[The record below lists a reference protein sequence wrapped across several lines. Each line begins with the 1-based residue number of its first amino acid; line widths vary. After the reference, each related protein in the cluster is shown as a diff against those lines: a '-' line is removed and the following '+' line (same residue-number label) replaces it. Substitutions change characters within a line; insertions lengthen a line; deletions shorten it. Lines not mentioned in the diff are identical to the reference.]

1 MIIETFT
8 ITSQEVAKKDLANQK
23 IDELFLL
30 QTKIGIDKKLPL
42 TKEQNVPNISV
53 RSNCSRRSAPDCK
66 FDSAHQKIT

>member
-42 TKEQNVPNISV
+42 TKEQNVSNISV
-53 RSNCSRRSAPDCK
+53 RSNCSR
-66 FDSAHQKIT
+66 

>member
-30 QTKIGIDKKLPL
+30 QTKTGIDKKLPL
-42 TKEQNVPNISV
+42 TKEQNVSNISV
-53 RSNCSRRSAPDCK
+53 RSNCSR
-66 FDSAHQKIT
+66 